1 MKKSLIIVALL
12 TLNSTMVFARES
24 RDTNPVGE
32 RIATRLME
40 KTESEQKERFELKK
54 CLLQNTNAKC

>member
-1 MKKSLIIVALL
+1 MKKSILIAALL
-12 TLNSTMVFARES
+12 TMNATMVFARES
-24 RDTNPVGE
+24 RDTNTVGE

-40 KTESEQKERFELKK
+40 KKESEQKERFELKK